1 MVTGLPSEQGLV
13 VPNFSLHVFDYV
25 APLKGKEHMVYSCH
39 NCPSACQKDVQVPLC
54 PLCNAP
60 VLVGP
65 GEQPDKVVGEHI
77 EQDCQAISAIDRRKI
92 IGDGCGKNLFTDI
105 SSILYSADSCLPQ
118 VFHPKI
124 TSNETIL
131 LKTSNLP
138 YQDKGQNNV
147 CIPGEKNETSVDLDR
162 IKKKPSYIKGDTSKP
177 TDVVPTL
184 RIKRGKILLN
194 KIKKRR
200 KRKKTLKN
208 KRRLNTHQCSNP
220 SLSVSASSSSQLG
233 LSTPQNDSASCV
245 LQDNL
250 KQAHLSSPVEVSTAP
265 NLQEHTKFH
274 SDSRLIVQDI
284 LETAIKSMLD
294 NVTEASSCDTNAVPV
309 QQNSKMCSTN
319 VCSPQNIEENVKSQQ
334 PVPEVVSEVG
344 SEAVPNCSLGSLE
357 LPDNVKS
364 KKDSGKSN
372 NITKENETDS
382 SFLGAAVANKV
393 CESRVT
399 NIATMNVKR
408 TDIVNGPL
416 VIKVCADSS
425 SVMINVSSTDA
436 DLSCEVASSNLAQGS
451 SVVLDSCQEL
461 TTSRILMGS
470 NIADSSCTTTPF
482 IVHKNPKN
490 TIKEVEES
498 SHGQIKQRSKSINC
512 IEGEPK
518 YKLEVESSL
527 PLKKRLKCL
536 THVVE
541 TNVKT
546 DSLKSSISESLPSY
560 PATPMISIAELEL
573 SKTLFTNNVEALPE
587 RTDFSRDMCAL
598 KSVHEALA
606 LPTIEGHK
614 MFQERRL
621 FKTPAELKQ
630 IPVSEKESSISFLLK
645 TEPSS
650 TPIDSNQPSK
660 LSDPGK
666 HESVEADAKQVLDL
680 RVLKDNGTVFHLQRT
695 FSNTLSI
702 TIASPIWFFSSHMSQ
717 EKFVLINFINS
728 RVDWDDKL
736 LPNVASHDR
745 IELPIILVSGLSG
758 YQLLFVPQ
766 LTYRTEEKQA
776 AAVSTFNQC
785 ISDHREFLELSTVF
799 LGGTQCRGV
808 CFRAPEAFHHVQD
821 GCLMRFML

>member
-364 KKDSGKSN
+364 KKDSGKTN

-382 SFLGAAVANKV
+382 SFLGKMKI
-393 CESRVT
+393 EG
-399 NIATMNVKR
+399 K
-408 TDIVNGPL
+408 DIYNLMCHV
-416 VIKVCADSS
+416 
-425 SVMINVSSTDA
+425 
-436 DLSCEVASSNLAQGS
+436 NLANEDIMLLS
-451 SVVLDSCQEL
+451 
-461 TTSRILMGS
+461 
-470 NIADSSCTTTPF
+470 
-482 IVHKNPKN
+482 
-490 TIKEVEES
+490 VEENTGS
-498 SHGQIKQRSKSINC
+498 VLRPVKEIKFDIDKVETKQVKQTHRQTALQKPLFGFRGGVGGHEMSTSIN
-512 IEGEPK
+512 
-518 YKLEVESSL
+518 
-527 PLKKRLKCL
+527 
-536 THVVE
+536 
-541 TNVKT
+541 
-546 DSLKSSISESLPSY
+546 
-560 PATPMISIAELEL
+560 
-573 SKTLFTNNVEALPE
+573 
-587 RTDFSRDMCAL
+587 
-598 KSVHEALA
+598 
-606 LPTIEGHK
+606 
-614 MFQERRL
+614 
-621 FKTPAELKQ
+621 
-630 IPVSEKESSISFLLK
+630 
-645 TEPSS
+645 
-650 TPIDSNQPSK
+650 
-660 LSDPGK
+660 
-666 HESVEADAKQVLDL
+666 
-680 RVLKDNGTVFHLQRT
+680 
-695 FSNTLSI
+695 
-702 TIASPIWFFSSHMSQ
+702 
-717 EKFVLINFINS
+717 
-728 RVDWDDKL
+728 
-736 LPNVASHDR
+736 
-745 IELPIILVSGLSG
+745 ILG
-758 YQLLFVPQ
+758 
-766 LTYRTEEKQA
+766 
-776 AAVSTFNQC
+776 
-785 ISDHREFLELSTVF
+785 
-799 LGGTQCRGV
+799 
-808 CFRAPEAFHHVQD
+808 
-821 GCLMRFML
+821 